1 MRHSPRHLVRR
12 RQRLSQTFSI
22 DFTLSANAFAEPA
35 YASMTNFTADVL
47 SRSIANPNG
56 IFAQP
61 SYALLKNFRTDVL
74 DSPIA
79 QSIDREP
86 ERRHQV
92 ILCSSDELHGRPA
105 HSIGSH
111 ERVWKS
117 QPHIAPLTVRAMRA
131 TIHVGTAAPTGRLVS
146 PVAVC
151 TEEWY
156 IDTKAESLVE
166 RVD

>member
-105 HSIGSH
+105 DARHAVRVRGRSGLLGMRVRDQFRAALDH
-111 ERVWKS
+111 E
-117 QPHIAPLTVRAMRA
+117 
-131 TIHVGTAAPTGRLVS
+131 
-146 PVAVC
+146 
-151 TEEWY
+151 
-156 IDTKAESLVE
+156 
-166 RVD
+166 